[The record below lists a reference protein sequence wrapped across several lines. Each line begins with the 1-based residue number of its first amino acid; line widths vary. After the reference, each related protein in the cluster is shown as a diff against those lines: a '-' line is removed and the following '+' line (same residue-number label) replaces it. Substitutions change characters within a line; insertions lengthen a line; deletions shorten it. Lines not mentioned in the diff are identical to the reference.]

1 MHVVRSLASAH
12 FSDVVLTI
20 GNFDGIHLGH
30 QTILSV
36 GRRRADAAK
45 TQFVVMT
52 FDPHP
57 ATILTPDRV
66 PELLTPMP
74 ERTRQLL
81 SAGADVVVVVEANA
95 KFLSLSA
102 GAFIR
107 DVVMQRFRPV
117 AMVEGDSFCYGQHRR
132 GTVDTLRAEGR
143 TYGFDVDIVEAIRI
157 NLGGSPGT
165 VISSSL
171 IRHLLK
177 SGTVDQVAQCLGR
190 PYVLLGKV
198 KPGAGRGRALGF
210 PTANLSITS
219 QLIPP
224 EGVYAGRAQLIDS
237 DDKLSH
243 SIIAAVSVGR
253 ALTFESDRLL
263 VEAHLLDFKEDLY
276 EQDIRLEF
284 LGWIRDQRKFDT
296 PKALSQQIKQ
306 DIARIREICKSTPE

>member
-1 MHVVRSLASAH
+1 MQVVHGLASAR

-20 GNFDGIHLGH
+20 GNFDGVHIGH

-36 GRRRADAAK
+36 GRRRADAAG
-45 TQFVVMT
+45 TPLAVMT

-57 ATILTPDRV
+57 ASILMPDRV

-74 ERTRQLL
+74 ERTRQLF
-81 SAGADVVVVVEANA
+81 SAGADIVVVVHADA

-107 DVVMQRFRPV
+107 DMVVEKFHPV
-117 AMVEGDSFCYGQHRR
+117 AMVEGDSFCYGQHRH

-143 TYGFDVDIVEAIRI
+143 SYGFDVEIIEPIRI
-157 NLGGSPGT
+157 NLGGSPST

-198 KPGAGRGRALGF
+198 KAGVGRGRTLGF
-210 PTANLSITS
+210 PTANLSIGS

-237 DDKLSH
+237 EGKLSE
-243 SIIAAVSVGR
+243 SIVAAVSVGR

-284 LGWIRDQRKFDT
+284 LAWIRDQRKFDT
-296 PKALSQQIKQ
+296 PEALSQQIEQ
-306 DIARIREICKSTPE
+306 DVARIREIERAARD